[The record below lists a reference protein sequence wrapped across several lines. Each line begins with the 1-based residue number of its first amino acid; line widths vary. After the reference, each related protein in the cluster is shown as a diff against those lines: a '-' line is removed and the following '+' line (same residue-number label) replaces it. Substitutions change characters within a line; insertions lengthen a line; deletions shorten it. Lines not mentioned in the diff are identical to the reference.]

1 MEGPA
6 SAVESAVELPVMSVE
21 VAADYYPK
29 KQLKLTSAVDFDAAL
44 HCVVV
49 DSCAAIALAGG
60 RWGSLHLN
68 LVGGVNDSTRCRARV
83 HLMMHDSIA
92 AVDLVGDQ

>member
-29 KQLKLTSAVDFDAAL
+29 KQLKLTPGADFDAAL

-60 RWGSLHLN
+60 RWGSLHSN
-68 LVGGVNDSTRCRARV
+68 LVGNDSTRCRARV